1 VDFHPEPLTESLDL
15 VGSCHRAKAAAFRC
29 ASGSSRRAAWPMPNG
44 GGPLPSLQE
53 HFTRFVTATGRSA
66 PVRRALCF
74 ALHSRGFAG
83 YQNLTMHAI
92 LRQRAEDSM
101 PLDVLEAVAPDGADS
116 QGIKIIDLMV
126 KALQRDDP
134 LRRLYLQRR
143 WHGHREQG
151 RHNLECM
158 LLPRLTFSRR

>member
-1 VDFHPEPLTESLDL
+1 
-15 VGSCHRAKAAAFRC
+15 
-29 ASGSSRRAAWPMPNG
+29 
-44 GGPLPSLQE
+44 
-53 HFTRFVTATGRSA
+53 
-66 PVRRALCF
+66 
-74 ALHSRGFAG
+74 
-83 YQNLTMHAI
+83 
-92 LRQRAEDSM
+92 M